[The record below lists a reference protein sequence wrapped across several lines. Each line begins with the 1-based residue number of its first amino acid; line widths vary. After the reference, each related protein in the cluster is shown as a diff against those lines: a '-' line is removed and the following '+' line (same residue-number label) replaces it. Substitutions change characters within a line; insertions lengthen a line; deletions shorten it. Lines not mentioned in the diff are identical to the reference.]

1 MIDTH
6 TAIFAAYPNVI
17 TIYGDIFPDVKA
29 IDADENE
36 VIVDSQIVEA
46 KKVELLAEYQAKQQA
61 KADAKQSAL
70 AKLSKLGL
78 TQDEVVALIG

>member
-17 TIYGDIFPDVKA
+17 TIYGDIFPDVKS

-36 VIVDSQIVEA
+36 VTVDSQIVEA

-61 KADAKQSAL
+61 EADAKQSAFD
-70 AKLSKLGL
+70 KLFKLGL
-78 TQDEVVALIG
+78 TENEIKALVR